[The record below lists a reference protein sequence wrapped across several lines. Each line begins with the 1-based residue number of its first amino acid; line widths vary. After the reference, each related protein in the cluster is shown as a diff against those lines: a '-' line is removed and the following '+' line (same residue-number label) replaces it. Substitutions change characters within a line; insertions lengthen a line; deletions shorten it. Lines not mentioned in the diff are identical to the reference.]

1 MDTITVEPPLTATS
15 LQRPLYC
22 VPAKLYCVH
31 TVTQTSIQRPALLNG
46 KSHYSVSPT
55 AKITSR
61 QPPVFTATDEKV
73 KNGHQI
79 DP

>member
-22 VPAKLYCVH
+22 VPADTVH

-46 KSHYSVSPT
+46 KSHYIVCPT

>member
-15 LQRPLYC
+15 LQRPLT
-22 VPAKLYCVH
+22 VSPRTVH

-46 KSHYSVSPT
+46 KSHYIVCPT